1 MTARC
6 TLYLV
11 ALKTVGS
18 PWLRP
23 WDKIRGTPKIGQSL
37 DTPMLPFHQNF
48 SGILFE
54 WSNLMYW
61 PNLKSVT
68 LTGPKLIGGI
78 EQKLGSP
85 CIRPRSLFFI
95 ILNGLLL
102 GWTLWMYVQNLKFVA
117 LPVPDIVGP
126 RRLPPKLGT
135 PWIRPRSL
143 FSKIFNGLLFG
154 WTLCMYWPNLKSVA
168 FPLPEITGGTWKN
181 WAVRVYAH
189 APFCPKIFMGFCSGG
204 PYYCSGQI
212 RN

>member
-1 MTARC
+1 MIKIQESHAIAKMTARC

-102 GWTLWMYVQNLKFVA
+102 GWTLWMYVQNLK
-117 LPVPDIVGP
+117 
-126 RRLPPKLGT
+126 
-135 PWIRPRSL
+135 
-143 FSKIFNGLLFG
+143 
-154 WTLCMYWPNLKSVA
+154 SVA